1 MALKPRKTA
10 AAVTLVEMM
19 IVLAIRAMLLTAVA
33 VALKASAMNYQE
45 NDDIFKT
52 INKARQALFRITTQL
67 RTATAVDPSAP
78 ANECSL
84 ITHDGQDL
92 TYQYTSADSKLHL
105 IDNGSGD
112 SYVLCDNVAAMTF
125 GRNVFTE
132 VEDVNGVP
140 VSTTKVRSV
149 QTSMTVQSG
158 DFQRKLSAAAVVRRN
173 LN

>member
-1 MALKPRKTA
+1 
-10 AAVTLVEMM
+10 
-19 IVLAIRAMLLTAVA
+19 
-33 VALKASAMNYQE
+33 
-45 NDDIFKT
+45 
-52 INKARQALFRITTQL
+52 
-67 RTATAVDPSAP
+67 
-78 ANECSL
+78 
-84 ITHDGQDL
+84 
-92 TYQYTSADSKLHL
+92 
-105 IDNGSGD
+105 
-112 SYVLCDNVAAMTF
+112 MTF